1 MSFKDFYN
9 FSKKPGIYYFK
20 NTLNN
25 KYYIGQAQE
34 IRLRLLKHKKNF
46 ENEYYIDSHLYR
58 AWKKYTIDVFEV
70 GVLEIVDLPE
80 GEERNNKLDEL
91 EIKYIEEYNSY
102 GDSGYNQTIGG
113 DGGTK
118 GYRFTDQQKE
128 RTRINTLCQ
137 KLDGRHKVY
146 FYDVITKQQGES
158 LMFQIICD
166 VLNINTRIRKSVI
179 LHYNRYIFAHTI
191 KELERKKREYK
202 LGNYN
207 FSYKIK
213 CVNIKNLQE
222 AIDERTKEIRKEI
235 DDFFKKYGHAKYNRK
250 DNKTKKEALRKLQK
264 EDLMNGISKEEYKNK
279 YDIKTNETFFEHVR
293 KLCPDWEPKDNKTI
307 ECSSNNCMTEE
318 MKTDIL
324 DGIIPI
330 RFIQKYH
337 SSEASYYRYKHK
349 LEKELNI
356 KIKVSSYKE
365 PGKAISK
372 EQEEDILNDIGCID
386 YMRKYN
392 LSEATFYEHRKI
404 IAKKYPNHN
413 FKKNTER
420 RETVDIE
427 LFRKDI
433 LNGISKREF
442 CLKYNLSESCYRK
455 YKQIL
460 LNNKQKTSHITE
472 EQKTD
477 ILNGINVSDYMKKY
491 NVSMSTFY
499 NHRSLI
505 LN

>member
-1 MSFKDFYN
+1 
-9 FSKKPGIYYFK
+9 
-20 NTLNN
+20 
-25 KYYIGQAQE
+25 
-34 IRLRLLKHKKNF
+34 
-46 ENEYYIDSHLYR
+46 
-58 AWKKYTIDVFEV
+58 
-70 GVLEIVDLPE
+70 LPE

-102 GDSGYNQTIGG
+102 GDSGYNQTLGG

-307 ECSSNNCMTEE
+307 ECSFNNCMTEE

-330 RFIQKYH
+330 RFI
-337 SSEASYYRYKHK
+337 
-349 LEKELNI
+349 
-356 KIKVSSYKE
+356 
-365 PGKAISK
+365 
-372 EQEEDILNDIGCID
+372 
-386 YMRKYN
+386 
-392 LSEATFYEHRKI
+392 
-404 IAKKYPNHN
+404 
-413 FKKNTER
+413 
-420 RETVDIE
+420 
-427 LFRKDI
+427 
-433 LNGISKREF
+433 
-442 CLKYNLSESCYRK
+442 
-455 YKQIL
+455 
-460 LNNKQKTSHITE
+460 
-472 EQKTD
+472 
-477 ILNGINVSDYMKKY
+477 
-491 NVSMSTFY
+491 
-499 NHRSLI
+499 
-505 LN
+505 